1 MIEFRPVVEVTG
13 SHIELSG
20 QMSRSSF
27 DAALA
32 AIDEYNRA
40 EDAPQPYAGL
50 LEQECLI
57 MAGGLRVRDASTG
70 VQVEPG
76 CCAGLEDWRQW
87 LVLVDGERPWLGHS
101 PDPGLEFRDGVV
113 RLWQDAELADGP
125 ACEIPVADVRGH
137 LEGVRRDLLGFLD
150 LVRRWA
156 PDGLADRFDAEFRIS
171 APL

>member
-1 MIEFRPVVEVTG
+1 MTG

-20 QMSRSSF
+20 QMSREKV

-32 AIDEYNRA
+32 AIAEYNRD
-40 EDAPQPYAGL
+40 EDGTGSCAGL

-57 MAGGLRVRDASTG
+57 MAGGLRVRDTATG

-87 LVLVDGERPWLGHS
+87 LWLADGERPWLGHS
-101 PDPGLEFRDGVV
+101 PEPGLEFRDGAAL
-113 RLWQDAELADGP
+113 LWQDSGRVDGP
-125 ACEIPVADVRGH
+125 ACEIPIADVPGH
-137 LEGVRRDLLGFLD
+137 LESVRRDLAGFLD

-156 PDGLADRFDAEFRIS
+156 PDGLGDALAARFDAEFRVS
-171 APL
+171 EPL